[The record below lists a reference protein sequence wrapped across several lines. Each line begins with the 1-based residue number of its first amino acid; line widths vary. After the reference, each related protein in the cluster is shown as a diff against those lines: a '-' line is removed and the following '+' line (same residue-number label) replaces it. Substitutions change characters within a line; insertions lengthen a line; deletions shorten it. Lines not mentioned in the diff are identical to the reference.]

1 MATKQAAA
9 LLAKDDMESLQ
20 DTTIQSLYGVSL
32 QLENCLQ
39 LLDDAPEQVRP
50 QLNAAIKSLNS
61 LIRDVRRSI
70 FGLPPIE
77 AGNRSLASGLRILI
91 EDLRVNS
98 LINADLRP
106 SPSLAE
112 ISAQLTESQ
121 TRELLEI
128 AKECLANV
136 REHSL
141 AGRVSLEV
149 GVTDDRLVLVVSD
162 DGVGA
167 NVTAFHSSR
176 GISDMR
182 HRTIELGGVLEIA
195 SERGLGTTVTVSVPF
210 RRMDG

>member
-9 LLAKDDMESLQ
+9 LLAKDDLESLQ

-77 AGNRSLASGLRILI
+77 AGDRSLASGLRILI

>member
-9 LLAKDDMESLQ
+9 LLAKDDLESLQ